1 MQRLGGQGLA
11 VEIETATELRG
22 EMLGIGGTAS
32 VAGKP
37 DLSACFQGIHTKGY
51 GFPDGFEKGF
61 VIENELFCCDGI
73 LNGFIYFQK
82 VIIHGVNF
90 KQRYKKT
97 SIFAAKFLH
106 TMKFYDL
113 DDVFTFGKYE
123 GMTIAEV
130 YQKDPKYIKYCEENI
145 DEFYVSPSLKRD
157 LKSLGR
163 AVSDSAL
170 LDMDFDQMSDDE
182 IDAFMHHMDDDDE
195 FSEEKLED
203 EFDWDN
209 ADIPDDSPFDEFED
223 EFDENEFD
231 EFNDEFGDSF
241 DGNLDELY

>member
-1 MQRLGGQGLA
+1 MPQN
-11 VEIETATELRG
+11 
-22 EMLGIGGTAS
+22 
-32 VAGKP
+32 
-37 DLSACFQGIHTKGY
+37 Y
-51 GFPDGFEKGF
+51 
-61 VIENELFCCDGI
+61 
-73 LNGFIYFQK
+73 
-82 VIIHGVNF
+82 
-90 KQRYKKT
+90 T
-97 SIFAAKFLH
+97 S

-123 GMTIAEV
+123 GQTIAEV
-130 YQKDPKYIKYCEENI
+130 FEKDPKYIKYCEENI

-170 LDMDFDQMSDDE
+170 LDMDFDKMSDDE
-182 IDAFMHHMDDDDE
+182 IDDFMQHMDDGDE

-231 EFNDEFGDSF
+231 EFNDEFGDSY
-241 DGNLDELY
+241 DGNIDDLY

>member
-1 MQRLGGQGLA
+1 MA
-11 VEIETATELRG
+11 
-22 EMLGIGGTAS
+22 
-32 VAGKP
+32 
-37 DLSACFQGIHTKGY
+37 
-51 GFPDGFEKGF
+51 
-61 VIENELFCCDGI
+61 LF
-73 LNGFIYFQK
+73 
-82 VIIHGVNF
+82 F
-90 KQRYKKT
+90 KQKYKKRLSLRQNNT
-97 SIFAAKFLH
+97 G

-113 DDVFTFGKYE
+113 DDIFTFGKYE
-123 GMTIAEV
+123 GLTIAEV
-130 YQKDPKYIKYCEENI
+130 YQKDPKYIKYCEENV

-170 LDMDFDQMSDDE
+170 LDMDFDKMSDDE
-182 IDAFMHHMDDDDE
+182 IDAFMHNMDEDDE
-195 FSEEKLED
+195 FSEDKLED

-223 EFDENEFD
+223 EFDED